1 MTILISDNGDFKK
14 LRRTEALHIDKMVN
28 LPKRQSN
35 PKYVCTKSKA
45 SKYTKQKWT
54 ELKGDVDKSTI
65 LVQLLGHFNIPLR
78 NQQDK

>member
-14 LRRTEALHIDKMVN
+14 LRRAETLHIDKMVN
-28 LPKRQSN
+28 SPKRQSN

-45 SKYTKQKWT
+45 SKYIKQKWT
-54 ELKGDVDKSTI
+54 ELKDVDKSTI
-65 LVQLLGHFNIPLR
+65 LVQLLGYFNTPLR